1 MMISPGESNGKSCC
15 MSWSTA
21 FPARTIIIILR
32 GALTLSTKSLISV
45 HPMIFFPLPRP
56 LINRSTTPSSTPGT
70 VRLYTATAKPLLS
83 IFKTRFSPI
92 TASPIKPISAFLS
105 IINILKFILIMTRVV
120 INVITTLTNIHFM
133 FNTSNLNLLFLR
145 KKNNS
150 NTYVILILIKV
161 YRRYY
166 YIFIK

>member
-1 MMISPGESNGKSCC
+1 
-15 MSWSTA
+15 
-21 FPARTIIIILR
+21 
-32 GALTLSTKSLISV
+32 
-45 HPMIFFPLPRP
+45 
-56 LINRSTTPSSTPGT
+56 
-70 VRLYTATAKPLLS
+70 
-83 IFKTRFSPI
+83 
-92 TASPIKPISAFLS
+92 
-105 IINILKFILIMTRVV
+105 MTRVI